1 MMNIGRVARFL
12 GWFSIGLGL
21 AQVLAPRRVAAL
33 VGTRGNGNGADATR
47 LIGVR
52 EIMAGAGIL
61 ATRQRAPWLWARV
74 AGDAMDLALL
84 GTNLRAGSPRRTK
97 AALSILAVAG
107 IAALD
112 WITAQR
118 SR

>member
-1 MMNIGRVARFL
+1 MMNNGRLARFL
-12 GWFSIGLGL
+12 GWFSIALGL
-21 AQVLAPRRVAAL
+21 AQVLAPRRVATM
-33 VGTRGNGNGADATR
+33 VGTRGDGNGADTTR

-61 ATRQRAPWLWARV
+61 ATGQRAPWLWARV

-84 GTNLRAGSPRRTK
+84 GANLKAGPPRRTK

-112 WITAQR
+112 WITAKR